1 MTTFQ
6 NQLLYALGNRTKVF
20 PELKKV
26 FVRPLIQIAVKAIN
40 QEHIEGGILDRISQK
55 YNVPE
60 EAVDEY
66 YSIIFTILK
75 VHLGILSQNIKPAEF
90 KQTLEELKLPQD
102 CIDDLRTV
110 VYGQKQTELV
120 TGLIQKTKFYAHLI
134 SCKWRI
140 DITISSSILNRV
152 LEPHIIMEWTFNN
165 GESQIFELSL
175 SKFHQLRHAIATI
188 LVHIQKVEQQCA
200 SKNIICS

>member
-6 NQLLYALGNRTKVF
+6 NQLVYALGNRTKVF

-66 YSIIFTILK
+66 YYIIFTILK
-75 VHLGILSQNIKPAEF
+75 VHLGILSQNVKPMEF
-90 KQTLEELKLPQD
+90 KQTLEELKLPSD
-102 CIDDLRTV
+102 CIEDLSTV
-110 VYGQKQTELV
+110 AYGQKQPELV
-120 TGLIQKTKFYAHLI
+120 TGLIQRTKFYTHLI

-165 GESQIFELSL
+165 GEHQIFELSL
-175 SKFHQLRHAIATI
+175 SKFHQLRHAVASI
-188 LVHIQKVEQQCA
+188 LLDMQRVEQQCA
-200 SKNIICS
+200 SKNIVCN